1 MQKKTRVFQLTESIL
16 ADSEKPSRIRSN
28 FFFFGKDPKRNLEK
42 RNEREEKRLREM
54 KERER
59 EKGGE
64 LTWGRGEGVVVTLF
78 LSSPLL
84 KNEPR
89 RTIRANPKI

>member
-28 FFFFGKDPKRNLEK
+28 FFFFGKDPKINLEK

-59 EKGGE
+59 KGGRVDV
-64 LTWGRGEGVVVTLF
+64 G
-78 LSSPLL
+78 
-84 KNEPR
+84 KR
-89 RTIRANPKI
+89 RSCCCYVISFRRPCSKMNREE